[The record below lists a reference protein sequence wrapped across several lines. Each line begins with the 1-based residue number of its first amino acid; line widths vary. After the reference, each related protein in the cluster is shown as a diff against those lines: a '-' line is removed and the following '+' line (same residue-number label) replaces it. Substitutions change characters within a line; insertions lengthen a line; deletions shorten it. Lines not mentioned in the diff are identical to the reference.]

1 MSDIILAS
9 NSPRRR
15 EMFGWLGLPFSCQ
28 TPDVDETPL
37 VDESPMGYV
46 SRLAVAKTRAIARQF
61 NLLDTIVGADT
72 IVVHNGVLLGKPT
85 NDADANRML
94 TQLRGKTHQVLTAVT
109 ILLGNQQA
117 NEVCVSDVRMREFSD
132 AELQA
137 YVASGDPLDKAGAYA
152 IQHAGFHPVEHFGG
166 CMASVMGLPLCHLA
180 RAYARLGI
188 SVASPA
194 GACQAKLNYTCPIW
208 EQVARGDTVG

>member
-37 VDESPMGYV
+37 VDESPMVYV
-46 SRLAVAKTRAIARQF
+46 SRLAVAKARAIARQF

-109 ILLGNQQA
+109 ICWETNKPMRYAYQMY
-117 NEVCVSDVRMREFSD
+117 ECVN
-132 AELQA
+132 
-137 YVASGDPLDKAGAYA
+137 
-152 IQHAGFHPVEHFGG
+152 
-166 CMASVMGLPLCHLA
+166 LA
-180 RAYARLGI
+180 TL
-188 SVASPA
+188 S
-194 GACQAKLNYTCPIW
+194 CKHT
-208 EQVARGDTVG
+208 